1 MKRIYTDELKR
12 LAEIEKQVNP
22 TRSVKVEFPNGET
35 KTVSAEEYWKHRNE
49 WNVSNDQ
56 DHALLF
62 SLMLMEDAVYRDG
75 MKNGNTD
82 EASSAKKSRDIILR
96 MIFGDAKANKIIIGD
111 KIK

>member
-12 LAEIEKQVNP
+12 LAEIEKQINP
-22 TRSVKVEFPNGET
+22 TRSVKIDLPDGST
-35 KTVSAEEYWKHRNE
+35 KTVSAEEYWKHRDE

-75 MKNGNTD
+75 MKNGNVG
-82 EASSAKKSRDIILR
+82 EALSAKKSRDIILR
-96 MIFGDAKANKIIIGD
+96 MIFGDAKANKIIVGE
-111 KIK
+111 KIR